1 MRTFL
6 KLIAILIT
14 LIALLLLPF
23 ALYGFQVGQIIFS
36 PQTMLNLIA
45 TEVIGPSQ
53 TNIITDTLLESLPA
67 AWGIEDGSPFD
78 QIVDEVIEHTARR
91 TALLPLDLQ
100 IEYTAQTLN
109 SLYGWLEGPDP
120 LPVVTLNMVPLK
132 SHLNRNAGTF
142 ANDILARM
150 SVCSAEE
157 SLALLATVFDA
168 VLSGE
173 AILET
178 MPPCLP
184 AIIPVKTVAPAV
196 DGLLRSQIR
205 LIPETIT
212 LDNLVLATPARMQEI
227 KSNLQLMKGLLQ
239 WSWMPVLF
247 LLIIAALIGGQTRD
261 GVPFW
266 LGASLIIGSLLT
278 FLITL
283 VPARWWLA
291 VSIPRLIGLPL
302 ILQVPA
308 AVVSGPVFTM
318 AAEATLWFAAALLIL
333 GVLFTI
339 LGFILRR
346 PRPKT

>member
-6 KLIAILIT
+6 KLIAILIS

-45 TEVIGPSQ
+45 SEVIGPSQ

-67 AWGIEDGSPFD
+67 AWGIQDGSPLG
-78 QIVDEVIEHTARR
+78 QVVDEVITQTAQR

-100 IEYTAQTLN
+100 IEYTAQILN
-109 SLYGWLEGPDP
+109 SFYVWLEGPDP

-132 SHLNRNAGTF
+132 SHLDRHAGTF
-142 ANDILARM
+142 VDDILAGL
-150 SVCSAEE
+150 SVCNVEE
-157 SLALLATVFDA
+157 SLALLGTVFDA
-168 VLSGE
+168 ILSGD
-173 AILET
+173 AVLET

-184 AIIPVKTVAPAV
+184 AIIPVETVAPAV
-196 DGLLRSQIR
+196 SGLLRSQIT
-205 LIPETIT
+205 LIPETIV
-212 LDNLVLATPARMQEI
+212 LDDLVAVTPERMQEI
-227 KSNLQLMKGLLQ
+227 KSNLQLAKGLLL
-239 WSWMPVLF
+239 WGWLPVGF
-247 LLIIAALIGGQTRD
+247 LLIIAALVGGQTRD
-261 GVPFW
+261 GIPLW
-266 LGASLIIGSLLT
+266 LGTSLVIGSLLT
-278 FLITL
+278 FLISL

-318 AAEATLWFAAALLIL
+318 AAEATLRLALALLIL
-333 GVLFTI
+333 GILFII

-346 PRPKT
+346 IQPKR